1 MKSEHR
7 HELKTNELAEWLGN
21 LPQWTKENL
30 TTIIII
36 LAVIVAAAAIYVRYS
51 YRKSAAAQEQLEF
64 TNLLNQL
71 SASKVRVLN
80 AQAQGTDLSFIL
92 IQPANSLGSFAQNT
106 NNDRMAALAL
116 IKQAEALRTELHY
129 RPGTVSK
136 QDLTA
141 QINQAKAAYT
151 EAIQTRLKGTSNPS
165 LTAAAEFGLG
175 LCEEELG
182 NFEEAQQ
189 IYQIIAAN
197 ADFEGTVAI
206 AAAKHRLET
215 MADYKQ
221 KVIFKPAPA
230 PPVATKPKIQ
240 IRPVDANLPSTSPLL
255 PSQTIEAA
263 TKPKIQIKPVDPV
276 RDQNESSVID
286 PKGKVSNG
294 VDTNLPAEANLPV
307 DVNQSSQT
315 PKVLPKVNFKVPD
328 PNVSVE

>member
-36 LAVIVAAAAIYVRYS
+36 SAVIVAAAAFYVRYS

-71 SASKVRVLN
+71 SVSKVQVLN
-80 AQAQGTDLSFIL
+80 AQAQGRDLSFIL

-106 NNDRMAALAL
+106 KNDRMAALAL

-182 NFEEAQQ
+182 NFEKAQQ

-197 ADFEGTVAI
+197 PDFEGTVANV
-206 AAAKHRLET
+206 AAKHRLEI

-221 KVIFKPAPA
+221 KVIFKPAPV
-230 PPVATKPKIQ
+230 PPVAARPKIQ
-240 IRPVDANLPSTSPLL
+240 IRPVDANLPSTTSSLL
-255 PSQTIEAA
+255 PSQTIGAA
-263 TKPKIQIKPVDPV
+263 TKPKIQIKP
-276 RDQNESSVID
+276 
-286 PKGKVSNG
+286 

-315 PKVLPKVNFKVPD
+315 PKVLPEVNLKVPD
-328 PNVSVE
+328 PNVSVK

>member
-30 TTIIII
+30 TTIIVVS
-36 LAVIVAAAAIYVRYS
+36 AVIAAAATFYYVRYS
-51 YRKSAAAQEQLEF
+51 YRKSAAAQEQFEF

-71 SASKVRVLN
+71 SASKVQVLN
-80 AQAQGTDLSFIL
+80 AQTQGRDLSFIL
-92 IQPANSLGSFAQNT
+92 LQPANSLGNFAQNT
-106 NNDRMAALAL
+106 NNDQMAALAL

-136 QDLTA
+136 QDLTK

-182 NFEEAQQ
+182 NFEKAQQ

-197 ADFEGTVAI
+197 PDFEGTVAN
-206 AAAKHRLET
+206 AVAKHRLET

-221 KVIFKPAPA
+221 KVIFKPAP
-230 PPVATKPKIQ
+230 PVATKPKIQ
-240 IRPVDANLPSTSPLL
+240 IRPVDPNLPSTSSLL
-255 PSQTIEAA
+255 PNQTIGAA
-263 TKPKIQIKPVDPV
+263 TKPKIQIKP
-276 RDQNESSVID
+276 
-286 PKGKVSNG
+286 

-307 DVNQSSQT
+307 DVNQSPQT
-315 PKVLPKVNFKVPD
+315 PKVLPETKTEVSE
-328 PNVSVE
+328 PNVSVK

>member
-30 TTIIII
+30 TTIIVIS
-36 LAVIVAAAAIYVRYS
+36 AVIVVAAAIYVRYS

-71 SASKVRVLN
+71 SASKVQILN

-92 IQPANSLGSFAQNT
+92 IQPASSLGNFAQNT
-106 NNDRMAALAL
+106 NNDQMAALAL

-151 EAIQTRLKGTSNPS
+151 EAIQNRLRGTANPS

-182 NFEEAQQ
+182 NFEKAQQ

-197 ADFEGTVAI
+197 PDFEGTVAN

-221 KVIFKPAPA
+221 KVIFKPAP
-230 PPVATKPKIQ
+230 PVAAKPKIQ
-240 IRPVDANLPSTSPLL
+240 IRPVGANLPSTSSLL
-255 PSQTIEAA
+255 PNQTIGAA
-263 TKPKIQIKPVDPV
+263 TKPKIQIKL
-276 RDQNESSVID
+276 I
-286 PKGKVSNG
+286 
-294 VDTNLPAEANLPV
+294 DTNLPAEANLPV
-307 DVNQSSQT
+307 DVNQPSQT
-315 PKVLPKVNFKVPD
+315 PKVLPETNTKVPE
-328 PNVSVE
+328 PNVSVK

>member
-21 LPQWTKENL
+21 LPQWSKENL

-36 LAVIVAAAAIYVRYS
+36 SAVIVAAVAIYVRYS
-51 YRKSAAAQEQLEF
+51 YSKSAAAQEQLEF

-71 SASKVRVLN
+71 SASKVQVLN
-80 AQAQGTDLSFIL
+80 AQAQGGDLSFML
-92 IQPANSLGSFAQNT
+92 LQPASSLGNFAQNT
-106 NNDRMAALAL
+106 NNGRMAALAL

-129 RPGTVSK
+129 RPGTVSE

-165 LTAAAEFGLG
+165 LMAAAEFGLG

-182 NFEEAQQ
+182 NFEKAQQ

-197 ADFEGTVAI
+197 PDFEGTVANV
-206 AAAKHRLET
+206 AAKHRLET

-230 PPVATKPKIQ
+230 PPVATKPRIQ
-240 IRPVDANLPSTSPLL
+240 IRPVDANLPSTSSSLL
-255 PSQTIEAA
+255 PNQTIGAA
-263 TKPKIQIKPVDPV
+263 TKPKIQIKPVDA
-276 RDQNESSVID
+276 
-286 PKGKVSNG
+286 
-294 VDTNLPAEANLPV
+294 NLPAEANLPV

-315 PKVLPKVNFKVPD
+315 PKVLPETKTEVPE
-328 PNVSVE
+328 PNVSVK